1 MTKQYCPIIQYTVYV
16 TTALS
21 FVTDDSLAVGDLLAI
36 LISHR
41 LHPEADPEAQDQV
54 GGLV

>member
-16 TTALS
+16 TTALLY
-21 FVTDDSLAVGDLLAI
+21 FLDLLAI